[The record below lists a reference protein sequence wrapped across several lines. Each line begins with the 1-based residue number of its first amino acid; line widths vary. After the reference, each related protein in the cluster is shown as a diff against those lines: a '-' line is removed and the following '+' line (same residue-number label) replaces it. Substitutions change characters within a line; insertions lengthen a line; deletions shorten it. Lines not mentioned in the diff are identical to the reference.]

1 MPSSDVVRRALEVF
15 ADSDGKIDR
24 SLLQSILVHDYT
36 NGKGQRSALTESEAG
51 RAVSRLLQGSNGDLL
66 CIDDISRTWA
76 SQPAR
81 RTKPATPYDHW
92 QKQSAFRRSAP
103 PDVAAAHA
111 VAAAATRRAA
121 EQANAARVAAEA
133 RAAAE
138 AEAEAEAKAFALK
151 IAIHSADPAAVRLA
165 LSNGADANAAEPLA
179 SSVGDDTDFSDD
191 VSGGEFPLVWCARA
205 PSGAVDL
212 GAPSPSVQIVQML
225 LDARAD
231 PLQQL
236 PEGESA
242 AYVFASRGRA
252 ELLAPLVA
260 AGASLE
266 TAERSMG
273 ETPLLAASRH
283 GLAPTVAELLRLG
296 ANPATPGGARETP
309 LWIASRRGH
318 LAVVEALLMAGAEVD
333 TPDEVGETPLLKAAE
348 FGHLPV
354 LRALLAAGADPSVEA
369 LHGGTALAAARAAGS
384 KLEQEQFGGT
394 HHGGKC
400 EECAALLRARMEA
413 SSRPLVR
420 DVEGSVRHGVK
431 V

>member
-165 LSNGADANAAEPLA
+165 LSNGADANAADPLA

-191 VSGGEFPLVWCARA
+191 DSGGEFPLVWCACVKRRR
-205 PSGAVDL
+205 DL
-212 GAPSPSVQIVQML
+212 GARRRRCRSFRCCWTRVRIRCSSYRKGRVPRTSS
-225 LDARAD
+225 
-231 PLQQL
+231 
-236 PEGESA
+236 
-242 AYVFASRGRA
+242 SRGRP
-252 ELLAPLVA
+252 ELLAPLIA
-260 AGASLE
+260 AGASQ
-266 TAERSMG
+266 TAARSMG

-283 GLAPTVAELLRLG
+283 G
-296 ANPATPGGARETP
+296 
-309 LWIASRRGH
+309 
-318 LAVVEALLMAGAEVD
+318 
-333 TPDEVGETPLLKAAE
+333 
-348 FGHLPV
+348 
-354 LRALLAAGADPSVEA
+354 
-369 LHGGTALAAARAAGS
+369 
-384 KLEQEQFGGT
+384 
-394 HHGGKC
+394 
-400 EECAALLRARMEA
+400 
-413 SSRPLVR
+413 
-420 DVEGSVRHGVK
+420 
-431 V
+431 